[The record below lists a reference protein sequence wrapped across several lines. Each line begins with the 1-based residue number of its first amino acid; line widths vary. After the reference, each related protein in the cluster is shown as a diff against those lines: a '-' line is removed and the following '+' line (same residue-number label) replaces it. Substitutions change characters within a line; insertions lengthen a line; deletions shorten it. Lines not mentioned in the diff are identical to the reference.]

1 MSKSSKA
8 KKSKNVRELSL
19 VESSATMLAEIIS
32 NLVKTSG
39 DKHHKIHVMARLGVS
54 SEADVRQRV
63 HELID
68 RQIAIKKMKR
78 RVKNN
83 QEKEEDEGEEEENGM
98 FDELLLVKSSTSETS
113 SQADSSCESRRRRVQ
128 HELEMAANLGSFFMF
143 LFLLSNL
150 ISKFFFIKI
159 KQLFFRFNR

>member
-1 MSKSSKA
+1 MSKSSKV
-8 KKSKNVRELSL
+8 KKSKNVRESF
-19 VESSATMLAEIIS
+19 VESNTTMLAEIIS

-54 SEADVRQRV
+54 SEANVRQRV

-68 RQIAIKKMKR
+68 RQIAIKKLKR

-83 QEKEEDEGEEEENGM
+83 QDDEEEEEEEEKEVVDENGM
-98 FDELLLVKSSTSETS
+98 FDELLFVDNMVKSSTSETS

-128 HELEMAANLGSFFMF
+128 HELEMAANLG
-143 LFLLSNL
+143 
-150 ISKFFFIKI
+150 
-159 KQLFFRFNR
+159 